1 MVPTVAAGLE
11 VMPILT
17 TSILYYPLRVL
28 FVWGPP
34 MLVWLVYLESEL
46 GSPLKKRSEIQ
57 SILVVPCGLNRR
69 R

>member
-11 VMPILT
+11 VTPILT

-34 MLVWLVYLESEL
+34 MLVWLVYLESARLSSE
-46 GSPLKKRSEIQ
+46 KKE
-57 SILVVPCGLNRR
+57 
-69 R
+69 